1 LLATTTVTE
10 MEEDGTSVFE
20 VAGSIFTR
28 MGEALGLG
36 EMNEIVTTRVPMG
49 SRVNATKGSTI
60 NMIKMLM
67 FLVLILASFY
77 LIDA

>member
-1 LLATTTVTE
+1 MLTTTTVTE
-10 MEEDGTSVFE
+10 MEEDGVSVFE
-20 VAGSIFTR
+20 VAGAIFMR
-28 MGEALGLG
+28 RGIAVVLG

-60 NMIKMLM
+60 NKIKMLM